1 MVKYLPRGVC
11 GTVDIIKTSKASNG
25 KFIYQLFYIMYIYVF
40 HDITMR
46 DASSV
51 WLWCFEFFI
60 SVLRVIP
67 LGIMRQ
73 IWYKSRRKNTEKQ
86 EWLQK
91 LNEFIIS

>member
-1 MVKYLPRGVC
+1 MTEALYSKKERGKSEFLYKLAPAVVKYLPRGVC
-11 GTVDIIKTSKASNG
+11 GTVHIIKTSKASNG

-73 IWYKSRRKNTEKQ
+73 I
-86 EWLQK
+86 
-91 LNEFIIS
+91 